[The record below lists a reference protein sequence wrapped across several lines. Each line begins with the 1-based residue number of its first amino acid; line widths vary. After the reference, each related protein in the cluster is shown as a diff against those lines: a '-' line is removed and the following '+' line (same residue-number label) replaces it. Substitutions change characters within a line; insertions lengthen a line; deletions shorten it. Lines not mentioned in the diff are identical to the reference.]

1 MDESKYD
8 KIERYLLEEMPSK
21 EEHEFEKE
29 LNESEDLRDDTKFM
43 AYVINSVQK
52 AGLEEDNRRLT
63 AMRASMVGDNKRYW
77 MSTAAMIAVVLFIGV
92 YAANRYFMPHGKQGS
107 EQSIEGNEYDPN
119 QTAPEIK
126 PNSPQ
131 DLHPAD
137 SCKKTNDSIID
148 NKKTVTTTGGKNEA
162 LNKNDRQKAVSTEP
176 VQQSVAQETT
186 TIVTEAS
193 DESVSEESVSEDLDF
208 VDLGLS
214 VKWATM
220 NVGAGSVTSFGDYFA
235 WGETSPKPKNREG
248 SCYLYGTYTEDIA
261 GSSSF
266 DAAKQLLGERF
277 RMPTRSEWEELRRE
291 CVWEPKTINGVNGY
305 LVTSRTN
312 GNHIFLPAAG
322 KRYNNRTIGFN
333 RELFYW
339 TSTPDS
345 DTKKA
350 YVFNMT
356 SKSIS
361 RSEGCTIRP
370 VAEKS
375 RKK

>member
-77 MSTAAMIAVVLFIGV
+77 MSTAAMIAVALFIGV

-148 NKKTVTTTGGKNEA
+148 NKKAVTPTGGN
-162 LNKNDRQKAVSTEP
+162 EP
-176 VQQSVAQETT
+176 VSKQTSQGGTSSER
-186 TIVTEAS
+186 TEQPDTQNVVS
-193 DESVSEESVSEDLDF
+193 KKVYSGPDEGVIEGHEF
-208 VDLGLS
+208 VNLGLS
-214 VKWATM
+214 VRWATM
-220 NVGAGSVTSFGDYFA
+220 NVGATKIAKYGDYFA
-235 WGETSPKPKNREG
+235 WGDTYSKSEYKENNCFMHGREA
-248 SCYLYGTYTEDIA
+248 SDLTVDRKH
-261 GSSSF
+261 
-266 DAAKQLLGERF
+266 DAAHVNWGGSW
-277 RMPTRSEWEELRRE
+277 RMPTRNEWIELME
-291 CVWEPKTINGVNGY
+291 NCKWEFISKAGVYGY
-305 LVTSRTN
+305 EVTSN
-312 GNHIFLPAAG
+312 INKKSIFLPAAG
-322 KRYNNRTIGFN
+322 IFGRGGLEGIDSRKSFS
-333 RELFYW
+333 YW
-339 TSTPDS
+339 TSTPNTD
-345 DTKKA
+345 KHNA
-350 YVFNMT
+350 QAWVFAATTCKTMARY
-356 SKSIS
+356 I
-361 RSEGCTIRP
+361 GCVIRP
-370 VAEKS
+370 VTE
-375 RKK
+375 